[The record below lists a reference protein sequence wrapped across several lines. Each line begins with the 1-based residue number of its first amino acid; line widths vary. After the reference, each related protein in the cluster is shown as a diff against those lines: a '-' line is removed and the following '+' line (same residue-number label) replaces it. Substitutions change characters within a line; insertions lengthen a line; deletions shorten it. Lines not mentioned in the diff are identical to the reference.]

1 MRQHAEIGYRL
12 LTGTEAELLELAA
25 TLARTH
31 HERFD
36 GGGYPRGLAGE
47 AIPIEGR
54 ITAVADVFDA
64 LTSDRVYRPSF
75 GLDAAL
81 ELMRADRGSHFDPDI
96 FDTFVESLD
105 EVLEIKDLYDDRR
118 AGGVALAAH
127 R

>member
-1 MRQHAEIGYRL
+1 MLPG
-12 LTGTEAELLELAA
+12 AA
-25 TLARTH
+25 TVPSA
-31 HERFD
+31 F
-36 GGGYPRGLAGE
+36 
-47 AIPIEGR
+47 
-54 ITAVADVFDA
+54 TAMPSSASA
-64 LTSDRVYRPSF
+64 TSSSSGSSVYVVP
-75 GLDAAL
+75 L